1 MPGYGCVH
9 KEDTMKY
16 VLVIALLLSGCATKE
31 KIVPIEQVRTVTTI
45 KTYEDNSEV
54 YNSVETYTRGMKI
67 VTPVKEETTFDGEW
81 LLYGMMLLPLLAL

>member
-1 MPGYGCVH
+1 MASGCVCVH

-16 VLVIALLLSGCATKE
+16 ILVIALLLSGCATKE
-31 KIVPIEQVRTVTTI
+31 KIVPIEQMRTVTTI

-54 YNSVETYTRGMKI
+54 YSSVETHTRGMKI

-81 LLYGMMLLPLLAL
+81 LLYAFAVSLLFI

>member
-1 MPGYGCVH
+1 
-9 KEDTMKY
+9 MKY
-16 VLVIALLLSGCATKE
+16 ILVIALLLSGCATKE

-67 VTPVKEETTFDGEW
+67 VTPKDSSRGILETKIDTNW
-81 LLYGMMLLPLLAL
+81 LLYGMILLPLLLI